1 MNHAA
6 VLWEYD
12 RPQAKSGWDY
22 IMLYQSQRQMKNN
35 VFSYMY
41 CSILII
47 IELIHQTPGP
57 SPKTMPVI
65 NSVHFVNELQGNM
78 KER

>member
-1 MNHAA
+1 
-6 VLWEYD
+6 
-12 RPQAKSGWDY
+12 
-22 IMLYQSQRQMKNN
+22 MLYQSQRQIK
-35 VFSYMY
+35 
-41 CSILII
+41 CSHTCSVVQII

-78 KER
+78 EER

>member
-1 MNHAA
+1 
-6 VLWEYD
+6 
-12 RPQAKSGWDY
+12 
-22 IMLYQSQRQMKNN
+22 MLYQSQRQMKNS

-41 CSILII
+41 CSTII

-78 KER
+78 EER